1 MWSVTNYFLLNL
13 SVADILMAALNCTV
27 SFLYMRDR
35 LETCLSLHRMGGLL
49 GFTISIKYFQSLEFR
64 VSLLLSEPVHISV
77 HGVRQCLHD
86 AGHHSGEKASCH
98 EASEGQNYPGGRH
111 HLPPVHLEP
120 LLPHSSPSH
129 PVLQHSHN

>member
-35 LETCLSLHRMGGLL
+35 LETLVFL
-49 GFTISIKYFQSLEFR
+49 GVLVGFDFNKYFQSLEFWS
-64 VSLLLSEPVHISV
+64 SLLSFEPVHISV

-86 AGHHSGEKASCH
+86 AGHHPGEKASCH
-98 EASEGQNYPGGRH
+98 EASEGQNHPGGRH
-111 HLPPVHLEP
+111 HLPPGHLES
-120 LLPHSSPSH
+120 LLPDSSPSN
-129 PVLQHSHN
+129 PVLQHSHDYSE

>member
-35 LETCLSLHRMGGLL
+35 LETFCPLWITM
-49 GFTISIKYFQSLEFR
+49 FTILIKYFQSLEFW
-64 VSLLLSEPVHISV
+64 VSLLLSEPVHISL
-77 HGVRQCLHD
+77 HGVCQCLHH
-86 AGHHSGEKASCH
+86 AGHHPGEKASRH

-111 HLPPVHLEP
+111 HLPPGHLEH
-120 LLPHSSPSH
+120 LLPHSPPSN
-129 PVLQHSHN
+129 PVLQHSHNYSE